1 MMSEYCARK
10 HSHMFPLST
19 SVSGGADYT
28 LVAVVGVFEISVCF
42 LE

>member
-10 HSHMFPLST
+10 HIRRFPLST
-19 SVSGGADYT
+19 SGSGGTDYP